1 MTETATRS
9 PELMQWLG
17 DLMLTGLHYSW
28 FRAEDIDTEKVSCVV
43 LTDPDEQGTFDQR
56 KEVTVDDVV
65 RGITM
70 YEEWLDGKREGYPG
84 EWKYAAESAVRTKQI
99 ERVEDFQPA
108 LHARASDDSYGR
120 RLIEAYR
127 SDGFEGDYDVNTAD
141 SVMQMAVLGGIIF
154 G

>member
-43 LTDPDEQGTFDQR
+43 FTDEDEEGTFDQR
-56 KEVTVDDVV
+56 HEITVDDVV

-70 YEEWLDGKREGYPG
+70 YEEWLDGKREGFPG
-84 EWKYAAESAVRTKQI
+84 EWKYAAEGAVRAGRI
-99 ERVEDFQPA
+99 ENADQFRPEV
-108 LHARASDDSYGR
+108 HAKSDADSYGR
-120 RLIEAYR
+120 QLIEAFR

-141 SVMQMAVLGGIIF
+141 SVMQMAVLGGIVF